1 MADDVRYLRRLVVV
15 TGAQGF
21 GNPLYDEHILLL
33 DINGNPI
40 SFAGG
45 GGGGGSVTYAT
56 TQEAQLGQRTDVV
69 MSPALTAAAIAA
81 LAPNGPSDAALAV
94 KFAAYLVGLPT
105 TLPATAGVPWNDG
118 GMIVI
123 S

>member
-15 TGAQGF
+15 TGQQGF

-33 DINGNPI
+33 DIDGHPI
-40 SFAGG
+40 VFG

-56 TQEAQLGQRTDVV
+56 SAEAQAGTRSDVV
-69 MSPALTAAAIAA
+69 MSPARTADAIAA
-81 LAPNGPSDAALAV
+81 LAPSPVTDAQLNA
-94 KFAAYLVGLPT
+94 KFAAYLVGLPQ
-105 TLPATAGVPWNDG
+105 TLPATAGVPWLDG
-118 GMIVI
+118 GLIAI